1 MQNNKYTMSSR
12 KPFSAELL
20 RIDDIESLTNHITA
34 KIKNDILISTRK
46 RGGVI
51 GISGGLDSSVTLA
64 LTVRALGSEKV
75 IGIMLPEKDSSSD
88 SKTFALKLAAKFSVE
103 AIEEDITG
111 SLDGF
116 NCYKRRDEAVARV
129 FPEYDPSTYKMK
141 IGLNKTGTSQN
152 LPPLFSLTIV
162 DKHGNQKSQI
172 IHINE
177 YLQIVAS
184 SNFKQR
190 SRMTML
196 YYHAEVRNYAVV
208 GTPNKHEVE
217 QGFFVKYGDSA
228 ADLMPI
234 SNLYK
239 TQVYQLAKFLGVPD
253 EIIKRTPTTDTYSAE
268 QSQEEFF
275 FQFPYQELDLLWFGF
290 ENGYLPEEVGAVMNK
305 TTKEVESIYNNFRR
319 KQKTTEYLRMSPIMD
334 F

>member
-1 MQNNKYTMSSR
+1 MFKANSMSLK
-12 KPFSAELL
+12 KPFSPELL
-20 RIDDIESLTNHITA
+20 RIDDIEGLTDRIA
-34 KIKNDILISTRK
+34 LKIKNDIFFTIRK
-46 RGGVI
+46 RGAVI

-64 LTVRALGSEKV
+64 LSAKALGPDKV
-75 IGIMLPEKDSSSD
+75 LGVMLPEKDSSSE
-88 SKTFALKLAAKFSVE
+88 SKTFAQMLAAKFSVE
-103 AIEEDITG
+103 AIEENITG
-111 SLDGF
+111 ALDGF
-116 NCYKRRDEAVARV
+116 YCYKRRDEAVARI
-129 FPEYDPSTYKMK
+129 FPEYNPSTYKMK
-141 IGLNKTGTSQN
+141 IGLNKSGIHQN
-152 LPPLFSLTIV
+152 LPPLFSLTII
-162 DKHGNQKSQI
+162 DKDGSQKSMI
-172 IHINE
+172 IPINE

-190 SRMTML
+190 SRMAML
-196 YYHAEVRNYAVV
+196 YYHAEIRNYAVV

-239 TQVYQLAKFLGVPD
+239 TQVYQLAEYLGVPD

-275 FQFPYQELDLLWFGF
+275 FQFPYKELDLLWYGY
-290 ENGYLPEEVGAVMNK
+290 ENGYLPEEVGPVMSI
-305 TTKEVESIYNNFRR
+305 TAKEVELIFNNFKR
-319 KQKTTEYLRMSPIMD
+319 KQKATEYLRMLTIKD

>member
-1 MQNNKYTMSSR
+1 
-12 KPFSAELL
+12 
-20 RIDDIESLTNHITA
+20 
-34 KIKNDILISTRK
+34 
-46 RGGVI
+46 
-51 GISGGLDSSVTLA
+51 
-64 LTVRALGSEKV
+64 
-75 IGIMLPEKDSSSD
+75 
-88 SKTFALKLAAKFSVE
+88 ALKLAAKFSVE

-152 LPPLFSLTIV
+152 LPPHFSLTIV

>member
-1 MQNNKYTMSSR
+1 MSSR

-152 LPPLFSLTIV
+152 LPPHFSLTIV